1 MIISWLRHA
10 FSAYSDGWTRVR
22 AHDTCRDP
30 ARLGREGSLVDPL
43 TQEMLSDHRI
53 ALARSSG
60 LPGRARMP
68 AMDVQQGVFQNE
80 FRAGPDQRIVVYHVT
95 DTGEELNPVAIFA
108 EIAED
113 AAKRAEQGQRIVAI
127 APLSTRHA
135 GAWFSREGSGFE
147 TKASIAVVYED
158 RRP

>member
-1 MIISWLRHA
+1 MP
-10 FSAYSDGWTRVR
+10 FMEV
-22 AHDTCRDP
+22 
-30 ARLGREGSLVDPL
+30 
-43 TQEMLSDHRI
+43 
-53 ALARSSG
+53 SSQV
-60 LPGRARMP
+60 L
-68 AMDVQQGVFQNE
+68 QNE

-113 AAKRAEQGQRIVAI
+113 AAKRADQGQRIVTMST
-127 APLSTRHA
+127 LSTRHSAA
-135 GAWFSREGSGFE
+135 GFGRTGSGFE

>member
-1 MIISWLRHA
+1 
-10 FSAYSDGWTRVR
+10 
-22 AHDTCRDP
+22 
-30 ARLGREGSLVDPL
+30 
-43 TQEMLSDHRI
+43 
-53 ALARSSG
+53 
-60 LPGRARMP
+60 MP
-68 AMDVQQGVFQNE
+68 AMDVQQGIFQNE

-113 AAKRAEQGQRIVAI
+113 ASKRAAQGQRIVTI
-127 APLSTRHA
+127 STLSTRHSA
-135 GAWFSREGSGFE
+135 AYFGRDGSGFE